1 MGNGGGATVQKRRD
15 EPHKPA
21 HVRKPQPKRKKKTGK
36 AVGFGIAA
44 VGVCILTA
52 AVFGL
57 VSSAITAAPQP
68 AAAVGVPQS
77 TAQSGSAAPAD
88 SQPQQP
94 KVEKVRFSAT
104 GDNLI
109 HDGIYLQAA
118 KRTGGTGYDFAPVYE
133 NLKEFYAGF
142 DLNWLNQE
150 TLITDEIEPSGY
162 PQFCTPAACGQA
174 VYDLGMRVISMSN
187 NHAYDKYAKGVEAT
201 LRFWDSMPDDVLTT
215 GLWSDTQQIPV
226 LEKNGITF
234 AFLSYTDYTNGIP
247 EPEGTPARVIY
258 TSEETLIQQQIQQA
272 AQTADVVVVGFHWGV
287 ENSHEVSEAQR
298 ALAQKAADWGAD
310 VIIGTHPHVIQ
321 AIETVTSA
329 DGRTVPVAYSLGNF
343 VSAQQYADQ
352 MISIVLT
359 FDVTKTTQ
367 PDGISTVEIGDV
379 KAVPSVTHYDAGYT
393 NIRQY
398 LLRDYTEELA
408 AQHGTRAS
416 SGRFDLAYIREVL
429 TQWIDESYL
438 QWD

>member
-1 MGNGGGATVQKRRD
+1 MQKRRD

-94 KVEKVRFSAT
+94 KVETVRFSAT

-174 VYDLGMRVISMSN
+174 VYNLGMRVISMSN

-215 GLWSDTQQIPV
+215 GLWSDTQQI
-226 LEKNGITF
+226 
-234 AFLSYTDYTNGIP
+234 
-247 EPEGTPARVIY
+247 
-258 TSEETLIQQQIQQA
+258 QQA
-272 AQTADVVVVGFHWGV
+272 AQTADVVVAGFHWGV

-367 PDGISTVEIGDV
+367 PDGISTVEIGNV

-429 TQWIDESYL
+429 THWIDESYL
-438 QWD
+438 QWN

>member
-1 MGNGGGATVQKRRD
+1 MQKKSR
-15 EPHKPA
+15 KPGKA
-21 HVRKPQPKRKKKTGK
+21 IPKHVRQPSKKRTKKSAVTGAIL
-36 AVGFGIAA
+36 AVSGVSVLVLAVSGLLFG
-44 VGVCILTA
+44 
-52 AVFGL
+52 
-57 VSSAITAAPQP
+57 AIEAAPKPVQ
-68 AAAVGVPQS
+68 
-77 TAQSGSAAPAD
+77 GSAAQASSTSSDASLPSVSEPA
-88 SQPQQP
+88 QPTVQT
-94 KVEKVRFSAT
+94 VRFSAT

-133 NLKEFYAGF
+133 NLKEFYAEF

-150 TLITDEIEPSGY
+150 TLVTDEIEPDGY

-187 NHAYDKYAKGVEAT
+187 NHAYDKYAKGIEAT
-201 LRFWDSMPDDVLTT
+201 MRFWDSMPDDVLTT
-215 GLWSDTQQIPV
+215 GLWSDETEIPI

-234 AFLSYTDYTNGIP
+234 AFLSYTESTNGIP
-247 EPEGTPARVIY
+247 TPDDAPAHVIY
-258 TSEETLIQQQIQQA
+258 TSQEEVIQSQIQRSNEL
-272 AQTADVVVVGFHWGV
+272 ADVVVAGMHWGV
-287 ENSHEVSEAQR
+287 ENSHDVSASQEL
-298 ALAQKAADWGAD
+298 LAQKLADWGAD
-310 VIIGTHPHVIQ
+310 VIIGTHPHVVQ
-321 AIETVTSA
+321 AIDMLTA
-329 DGRTVPVAYSLGNF
+329 ANGRQVPVAYSLGNF

-352 MISIVLT
+352 MISVVMT

-367 PDGISTVEIGDV
+367 VDGSSEISVTNV
-379 KAVPSVTHYDAGYT
+379 KAVPSVTHYDANYA

-398 LLRDYTEELA
+398 LYRDYTEELA

-429 TQWIDESYL
+429 TQTIDESYL

>member
-1 MGNGGGATVQKRRD
+1 MQKRSDNRQTGS
-15 EPHKPA
+15 
-21 HVRKPQPKRKKKTGK
+21 HVRRPQPSKRRKKNGK

-44 VGVCILTA
+44 FGVCILA
-52 AVFGL
+52 VAVFGL
-57 VSSAITAAPQP
+57 VSSAIASAPQP
-68 AAAVGVPQS
+68 VAADVQASAV
-77 TAQSGSAAPAD
+77 AQSGSAVSAA
-88 SQPQQP
+88 SQPEAP
-94 KVEKVRFSAT
+94 KVETVRFSAT

-109 HDGIYLQAA
+109 HNGIYLQAA
-118 KRTGGTGYDFAPVYE
+118 QRTGGTGYDFAPVYE

-150 TLITDEIEPSGY
+150 TLVTDEIEPSGY

-215 GLWSDTQQIPV
+215 GLFSDTQAIPTM
-226 LEKNGITF
+226 EKNGITF
-234 AFLSYTDYTNGIP
+234 AFLSYTDSTNGIP
-247 EPEGTPARVIY
+247 EPEDTPARVIY
-258 TSEETLIQQQIQQA
+258 TSEEELMRQQIESAVQMV
-272 AQTADVVVVGFHWGV
+272 DVVVVGLHWGV
-287 ENSHEVSEAQR
+287 ENSHEVSQAQKL
-298 ALAQKAADWGAD
+298 LAQKVADWGAD

-321 AIETVTSA
+321 AIDMVTSA
-329 DGRTVPVAYSLGNF
+329 DGRMVPVAYSLGNF

-352 MISIVLT
+352 MISVVLT

-367 PDGISTVEIGDV
+367 PDGTSAVALSNV
-379 KAVPSVTHYDAGYT
+379 KAVPSVTHYDANYT

-398 LLRDYTEELA
+398 LFRDYTEELA

-429 TQWIDESYL
+429 TDNIDEAYL